1 MVNCLGRSLC
11 EYFQADIQVL
21 YVLYLERSKT
31 KEKKMKY
38 TNFLS
43 IALTSMK
50 SNSGGI
56 FLNDMIPERSYHFGR
71 QKQDES
77 QN

>member
-1 MVNCLGRSLC
+1 
-11 EYFQADIQVL
+11 
-21 YVLYLERSKT
+21 
-31 KEKKMKY
+31 MKY

-56 FLNDMIPERSYHFGR
+56 LLNDMIPERSNHFGR
-71 QKQDES
+71 EKQEES

>member
-1 MVNCLGRSLC
+1 M
-11 EYFQADIQVL
+11 
-21 YVLYLERSKT
+21 YVLYPERSKT

-56 FLNDMIPERSYHFGR
+56 FLNGMIPERGYHFG
-71 QKQDES
+71 
-77 QN
+77 

>member
-1 MVNCLGRSLC
+1 MT
-11 EYFQADIQVL
+11 
-21 YVLYLERSKT
+21 YVLYPERSKT
-31 KEKKMKY
+31 KEKNMKY

-56 FLNDMIPERSYHFGR
+56 LLNDMIPERSYHFGR
-71 QKQDES
+71 EKQEES

>member
-1 MVNCLGRSLC
+1 M
-11 EYFQADIQVL
+11 YKL
-21 YVLYLERSKT
+21 YPERSKT

-43 IALTSMK
+43 VALTSMK

-56 FLNDMIPERSYHFGR
+56 LLNDMIPECSYHFGR

>member
-1 MVNCLGRSLC
+1 M
-11 EYFQADIQVL
+11 
-21 YVLYLERSKT
+21 YVLYPERSET
-31 KEKKMKY
+31 KGKKMKY
-38 TNFLS
+38 T

-56 FLNDMIPERSYHFGR
+56 LLNDMIPERSYHFGR